1 MSMSRVLLRL
11 YLSSDRPIGPG
22 KIKILESIRDG
33 GSISEAARGMSMS
46 YRSAWLLVDSMN
58 AQFKKPVV
66 STTLGGQGGGSA
78 TLTDFGASVIRRYRT
93 MERATRR
100 AIAKDLAALQRHLRP
115 PPQRSRRKTSRP

>member
-1 MSMSRVLLRL
+1 
-11 YLSSDRPIGPG
+11 
-22 KIKILESIRDG
+22 
-33 GSISEAARGMSMS
+33 MSMS

-100 AIAKDLAALQRHLRP
+100 AIAKDLGGSPSDISARRHDEPAGKHPALGTDAP
-115 PPQRSRRKTSRP
+115 VSRERGPALYSL